1 MKGRERNAPCWCGSG
16 KKYKKCHLGRD
27 AQPKENPWAAVDVN
41 RKAFSQK
48 KCWARDVGL
57 GDCEGGVIKAH
68 TVSRGPNLAK
78 IAENGHVLQY
88 GASIPDMN
96 KNGGKLSVK
105 RIGIKDASVFHGF
118 CSKHDREIFS
128 CIENEV
134 FTGRPDQCLAVAYRT
149 MSRGSCQRKVC

>member
-1 MKGRERNAPCWCGSG
+1 M
-16 KKYKKCHLGRD
+16 
-27 AQPKENPWAAVDVN
+27 
-41 RKAFSQK
+41 
-48 KCWARDVGL
+48 GL

-128 CIENEV
+128 CIV
-134 FTGRPDQCLAVAYRT
+134 LISTQ
-149 MSRGSCQRKVC
+149 K